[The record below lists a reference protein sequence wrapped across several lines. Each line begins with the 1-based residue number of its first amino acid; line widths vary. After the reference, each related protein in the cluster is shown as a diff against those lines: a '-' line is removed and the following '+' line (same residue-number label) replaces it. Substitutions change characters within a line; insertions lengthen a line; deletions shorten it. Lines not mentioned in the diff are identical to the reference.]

1 MGLSREIARLRCGS
15 WFEAF
20 GLPHAEQPG
29 HVVSLHVNST
39 DDAHSNAS
47 IVSTNRVAHHGD
59 LRARE

>member
-1 MGLSREIARLRCGS
+1 MGLSREIARLLCGL
-15 WFEAF
+15 
-20 GLPHAEQPG
+20 GLRLSDFLMPEQPG